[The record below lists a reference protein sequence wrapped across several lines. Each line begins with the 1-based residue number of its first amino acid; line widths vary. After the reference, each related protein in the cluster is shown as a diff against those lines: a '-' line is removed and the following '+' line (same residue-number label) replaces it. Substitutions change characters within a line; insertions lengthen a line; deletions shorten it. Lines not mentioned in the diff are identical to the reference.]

1 MLSSFFLITIEYLLN
16 IVIKYVFILKQ
27 SHLKHLWPYARPVYI
42 QQTCDNTKIKSVLF
56 KGWLPIH
63 IEFLL
68 FAPKED
74 VSQKWEK
81 AVIDNFVE
89 EVE

>member
-27 SHLKHLWPYARPVYI
+27 SHLKHLWPDARPVYI

-63 IEFLL
+63 IDFLL

-74 VSQKWEK
+74 VSQEWEK
-81 AVIDNFVE
+81 TVIDNFVE